1 MPLSVGQLISI
12 SVTNNKVKSES
23 FIVSQVLLILMTETY
38 PLAEVETA
46 WEQELVFQM
55 IDVAIIMFGSFA
67 VCTHPRTCDNIFP
80 ADVVIAEV
88 IIRED

>member
-80 ADVVIAEV
+80 ADIVIAEV

>member
-1 MPLSVGQLISI
+1 
-12 SVTNNKVKSES
+12 
-23 FIVSQVLLILMTETY
+23 MTETY
-38 PLAEVETA
+38 LAEVVAEVETV

-55 IDVAIIMFGSFA
+55 IEVAIIMFGSFA

-80 ADVVIAEV
+80 ADIVIAEV

>member
-1 MPLSVGQLISI
+1 VPLSVGQLISI

-80 ADVVIAEV
+80 ADIVIAEV

>member
-1 MPLSVGQLISI
+1 VPLSVGQLISI